1 MTVTKDDVKEAIES
15 LEINSV
21 EKGEGSAD
29 LNSSNG
35 AADDKE
41 SLGVDAENMN
51 DKHGNKKGKG
61 YAKSEAP
68 SDFGAGLPGEI
79 ETKVDVSSFL
89 KSLVDHSAHSHDQL
103 RDFVVKSD
111 MANDARFSDVNEAIA
126 DISKSQANIGIVLKA
141 ICERIGV
148 MENQPGVAKSQT
160 AAVIAKSEPVERT
173 FAGANPD
180 QPAEPEGRIAK
191 ALHGKP
197 ANVAKSMVSD
207 QLCELVRK
215 GEASD
220 LDVINFETYNH
231 ISPELETKLA
241 KAFA

>member
-1 MTVTKDDVKEAIES
+1 MTVTKDDVKEAIDS
-15 LEINSV
+15 LEI
-21 EKGEGSAD
+21 
-29 LNSSNG
+29 NSSNG
-35 AADDKE
+35 AADDKD
-41 SLGVDAENMN
+41 SLGVDAKNMN
-51 DKHGNKKGKG
+51 DVAGNKKSKG
-61 YAKSEAP
+61 TQKSEAP

-111 MANDARFSDVNEAIA
+111 MANDARFTEVNEAVA
-126 DISKSQANIGIVLKA
+126 EISKSQANIGIVLKA

-160 AAVIAKSEPVERT
+160 AASVAKSETVERT